1 METVIETAVMSSY
14 TTKVTLYI
22 VKFVTGKPSL
32 VTSKP
37 RIVTA
42 KPSLVTSKPRLVT
55 GKPSPRIVT
64 AKPLPVGSNLVETEN
79 IRKKEKTKN
88 EKKVRP
94 FNRKNKKKDKSK
106 LRETVRSSSSG
117 FVVVSDPDRRLR
129 LRSYWMR
136 AG

>member
-42 KPSLVTSKPRLVT
+42 KPSLVTSKPR
-55 GKPSPRIVT
+55 IVT

-79 IRKKEKTKN
+79 IRKKEKTKK
-88 EKKVRP
+88 EKKVKP
-94 FNRKNKKKDKSK
+94 FNKKNKRKKDKSK

-117 FVVVSDPDRRLR
+117 FVVVSDPERRLR